1 MLLKALSKIHVDG
14 LFCEM
19 NFWKDM
25 GFWYCTEM
33 LHQIRF
39 RNVYIIFMRNI
50 HGGKEKCFNG
60 TVIHMTVMFKRIKTE
75 SMNQWM
81 LKGWFM
87 EDSITKKRCQK
98 SAFWLVHKTED
109 FEKKKHGTNG

>member
-1 MLLKALSKIHVDG
+1 
-14 LFCEM
+14 
-19 NFWKDM
+19 
-25 GFWYCTEM
+25 
-33 LHQIRF
+33 
-39 RNVYIIFMRNI
+39 
-50 HGGKEKCFNG
+50 
-60 TVIHMTVMFKRIKTE
+60 MTVMFKRIKTE